1 MQGIKQLGIFFGP
14 IFLLFS
20 YESRQG
26 PCSLHYLAEI
36 LRPRLLM
43 TALERCKN
51 YFSHNLYH
59 SLSLNHE

>member
-14 IFLLFS
+14 VFLLFS

-26 PCSLHYLAEI
+26 PCSLYHLAEI
-36 LRPRLLM
+36 LGPRLLM
-43 TALERCKN
+43 TALEGCKN